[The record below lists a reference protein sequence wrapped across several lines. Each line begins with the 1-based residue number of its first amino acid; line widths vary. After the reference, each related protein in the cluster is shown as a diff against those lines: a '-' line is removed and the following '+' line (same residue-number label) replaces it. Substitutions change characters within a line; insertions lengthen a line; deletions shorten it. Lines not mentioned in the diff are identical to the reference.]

1 MGRPTVEDTSP
12 SRTLVEQPHT
22 SNDGKKTFL
31 DVLEAQPSAKIEAWL
46 DLPRLEED

>member
-31 DVLEAQPSAKIEAWL
+31 DVLEAAFLGLCLQPSAKIEA
-46 DLPRLEED
+46 